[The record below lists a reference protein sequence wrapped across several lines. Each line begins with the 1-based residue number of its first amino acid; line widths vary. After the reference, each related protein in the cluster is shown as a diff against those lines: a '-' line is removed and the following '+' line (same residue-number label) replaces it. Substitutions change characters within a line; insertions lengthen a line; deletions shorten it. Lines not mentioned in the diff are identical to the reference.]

1 MNTRSKHP
9 KKNCFLSKIS
19 ILLPSLFNSYKH
31 SIDMT
36 LQHTKCTI
44 FFVIGCLALSS
55 LIGCTSNNN
64 KASKI
69 ELSAA
74 SETIIS
80 VEKPQ
85 DQYMI
90 EMEIDDSALAELD
103 LWTAFFVLQKEVLK
117 LEENKPNAF
126 QGDERNIE
134 VYFKNLKLN
143 IPETFDTNPI
153 WARLKVLE
161 TGVYLY
167 SEYSN
172 TKATP
177 ERTTTARNTVLI
189 AYYNLVRQINKT
201 HEKQTQIIKE

>member
-1 MNTRSKHP
+1 
-9 KKNCFLSKIS
+9 
-19 ILLPSLFNSYKH
+19 
-31 SIDMT
+31 MT
-36 LQHTKCTI
+36 LKHIKCTI
-44 FFVIGCLALSS
+44 FFVISFLSLLS

-74 SETIIS
+74 PKTIIS
-80 VEKPQ
+80 DENSQ
-85 DQYMI
+85 NQYQNVLNI
-90 EMEIDDSALAELD
+90 EDGALAELE

-126 QGDERNIE
+126 QEDERNIE

-167 SEYSN
+167 NEYSN